1 MATKKEKELKMSSAE
16 DLFAEIDGIFEKNN
30 IVEGM
35 GYQSQPTGLDVLD
48 FSLGKKT
55 NNEYFI
61 GLNPAHLVSIIGST
75 GVGKSTLAL
84 QLASSLVRPYDKGK
98 LIDLDIERAHTIERF
113 KYLSGWSDEE
123 IARKYSLKRDGLYTE
138 NIFES
143 IKKLCEIK
151 NANKDKLKEKDYYGN
166 DYLLPTA
173 VVLDSISLMYPFN
186 SLDEAEINK
195 GHEDTLKAKINN
207 AFAKKAVNMIGSS
220 NVSIITVNHIHT
232 KIQKGIVPEPAEI
245 YGMKQE
251 ETLPG
256 GKGFPNMSDTLL
268 RLDGKTKLK
277 SSELYGINGN
287 VIRVTIIKSRNARS
301 LQTFDLVFNPVYGF
315 DNDLSNLHFLKE
327 NKLVEGGGNSYKIV
341 GFPDFKFAFSNFKT
355 KLNANPKLREEL
367 NEVMIGHLSQIID
380 GNYNNEV
387 NEELEVMAVEPV
399 VEE

>member
-1 MATKKEKELKMSSAE
+1 
-16 DLFAEIDGIFEKNN
+16 
-30 IVEGM
+30 
-35 GYQSQPTGLDVLD
+35 
-48 FSLGKKT
+48 
-55 NNEYFI
+55 
-61 GLNPAHLVSIIGST
+61 
-75 GVGKSTLAL
+75 
-84 QLASSLVRPYDKGK
+84 
-98 LIDLDIERAHTIERF
+98 
-113 KYLSGWSDEE
+113 
-123 IARKYSLKRDGLYTE
+123 
-138 NIFES
+138 
-143 IKKLCEIK
+143 
-151 NANKDKLKEKDYYGN
+151 
-166 DYLLPTA
+166 
-173 VVLDSISLMYPFN
+173 
-186 SLDEAEINK
+186 
-195 GHEDTLKAKINN
+195 
-207 AFAKKAVNMIGSS
+207 MIGSS
-220 NVSIITVNHIHT
+220 NVSIVTVNHIHT
-232 KIQKGIVPEPAEI
+232 KIQKGMVPEPAEI

-380 GNYNNEV
+380 GNYNNEI